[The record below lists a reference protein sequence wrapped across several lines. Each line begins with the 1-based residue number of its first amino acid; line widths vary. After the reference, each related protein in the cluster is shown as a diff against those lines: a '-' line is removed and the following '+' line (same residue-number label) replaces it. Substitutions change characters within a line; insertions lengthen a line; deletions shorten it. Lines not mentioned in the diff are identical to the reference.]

1 MDMFPEI
8 GFAGMVPYGQGCVTQ
23 IGKYVKYEGIFVTL
37 CEIFNIQSSHFD
49 PFCQYHLH

>member
-1 MDMFPEI
+1 MFPKI

-23 IGKYVKYEGIFVTL
+23 IGKYVKDEGIFVTL

-49 PFCQYHLH
+49 PFYQYHLH